1 MDNAVLVGM
10 YTAQPSA
17 EKLGVPV
24 LPDCVGWQAW
34 QTPEGELLLQP
45 VDAGGLPVGSLTV
58 LDAEDFQRHFTPLET
73 AFEAGSHTP
82 IPLLSASDPDLLFWW
97 FEKSLEE
104 KRHTRRGRSEEESPL
119 PYDYRAVVSSPG
131 NIDPAAIYPYPLEN
145 GAPATAAGEE
155 APFAVPVAAPDS
167 PGGGFSFCRCGFAA
181 GADTPAVPPA
191 PAAVSAAPS
200 RAAPVAASASLPT
213 PPLQRTFP

>member
-34 QTPEGELLLQP
+34 QTPEGELFLQP

-58 LDAEDFQRHFTPLET
+58 LDAEDFQRHFIPLET
-73 AFEAGSHTP
+73 AFDAGSHTP

-104 KRHTRRGRSEEESPL
+104 KRHTRRAHSEEESPL
-119 PYDYRAVVSSPG
+119 PYDYRAAVSSSG
-131 NIDPAAIYPYPLEN
+131 NIDPAAIYPYPLESA
-145 GAPATAAGEE
+145 APAMVAGEE
-155 APFAVPVAAPDS
+155 NAFAVPVAAPGS
-167 PGGGFSFCRCGFAA
+167 PGAALPPAAAAFAA
-181 GADTPAVPPA
+181 GADTPAVAPA
-191 PAAVSAAPS
+191 AAAVSAAPP
-200 RAAPVAASASLPT
+200 RAAPVAASASLPA

>member
-34 QTPEGELLLQP
+34 QTPEGELFLQP

-58 LDAEDFQRHFTPLET
+58 LDAEDFQRHFIPLET
-73 AFEAGSHTP
+73 AFDAGSHTP

-119 PYDYRAVVSSPG
+119 PYDYRAAVSSSG

-145 GAPATAAGEE
+145 GAPAT
-155 APFAVPVAAPDS
+155 
-167 PGGGFSFCRCGFAA
+167 AA